1 VHDGIVVGPIVIPGC
16 ALAVH
21 ALDTHIER
29 ISMRIIII
37 YILILVIIRVVAP
50 AKVNFIGPDGCL
62 RRKQNKRRAF
72 SSPW

>member
-1 VHDGIVVGPIVIPGC
+1 MAVFTGF

-21 ALDTHIER
+21 ASDTHVDR

-37 YILILVIIRVVAP
+37 YILILVIIRIVAP
-50 AKVNFIGPDGCL
+50 AKVNFIWPDRCL

-72 SSPW
+72 SLPW